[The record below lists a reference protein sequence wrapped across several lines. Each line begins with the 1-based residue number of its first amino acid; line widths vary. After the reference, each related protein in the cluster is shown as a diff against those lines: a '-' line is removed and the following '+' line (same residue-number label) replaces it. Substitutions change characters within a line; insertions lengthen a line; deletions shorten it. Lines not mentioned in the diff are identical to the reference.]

1 LVDAG
6 CRILSGYGTTELGC
20 VTHLYDNVR
29 PREDWEWMKLYD
41 NVTPRWDDHGEGLYE
56 LQLLTTEKFQPAR
69 ENLSDVAGYATSDLW
84 VQHPTRA
91 DLWKP

>member
-1 LVDAG
+1 VP
-6 CRILSGYGTTELGC
+6 GYGSTEIGS
-20 VTHLYDNVR
+20 VTRVYGDTRL
-29 PREDWEWMKLYD
+29 REDWEWMKFTD
-41 NVTPRWDDHGEGLYE
+41 NVTPRWNDRGEGLYE

-69 ENLSDVAGYATSDLW
+69 ENLPDVAGFATSDLW